1 MSDTEQPMTPGSSA
15 TAAPPAT
22 EVKFTEK
29 EDRVLKVVFQCMRTV
44 PEVDMKKLTELAGFN
59 TEKTCSNTWGVIKKK
74 LAAIAEQNGGSLAT
88 TPKSKKGTTPKK
100 RSKTGEDGE
109 DNGDGDGDS
118 PTKKPR
124 KTPAKKSKVK
134 AEETG
139 DEDAA
144 EGASPG
150 EDVAE
155 TPAKKPRKTP
165 VKKAAKVKD
174 EVHEDAADAAEAD
187 A

>member
-1 MSDTEQPMTPGSSA
+1 MLSRRSS
-15 TAAPPAT
+15 PRSPS
-22 EVKFTEK
+22 
-29 EDRVLKVVFQCMRTV
+29 RTV
-44 PEVDMKKLTELAGFN
+44 STAGDQLSHTELL
-59 TEKTCSNTWGVIKKK
+59 TST
-74 LAAIAEQNGGSLAT
+74 GGSLAT
-88 TPKSKKGTTPKK
+88 TPKSKKGATPKK

-124 KTPAKKSKVK
+124 KTPTKKSKVK
-134 AEETG
+134 SEETG

-174 EVHEDAADAAEAD
+174 VVDEDAADAAEAG